1 MKQGY
6 WRIPRLRDAA
16 MLVLMGVAAGCGRT
30 DDLPRQPIS
39 GIVSFDG
46 KPLTKAWIEFRP
58 EGEGGITAAGAMI
71 NDGAYYVPLDSGLVP
86 GKYRV
91 AIKKAE
97 ESVESEP
104 ESKPSD
110 PPLPKRVTRALKLQQ
125 AVLRQVRF
133 AKQLIP
139 AKYNAKSELIQEV
152 KANQSNNFNFELTS
166 N

>member
-6 WRIPRLRDAA
+6 CRIPRLRDAA

-39 GIVSFDG
+39 GNVSFDG

-58 EGEGGITAAGAMI
+58 EGEGGITTAGAMI
-71 NDGAYYVPLDSGLVP
+71 NDGSYYVPLDSGLVP

-97 ESVESEP
+97 ECIEGAAESEP
-104 ESKPSD
+104 SSA
-110 PPLPKRVTRALKLQQ
+110 PLPKRVTRALKLQQ
-125 AVLRQVRF
+125 AVLRPLRY

-139 AKYNAKSELIQEV
+139 ARYNTKSELIQEV
-152 KANQSNNFNFELTS
+152 KADQSNNFNFELTS